1 MNDDWRNNPKLAG
14 MDRSKLDML
23 QNLASQGSSKG
34 ANEMLPFLMSAA
46 AQGKKGGLK
55 FNADEISAI
64 IEVLKM
70 GKSPAEAQKL
80 DKVVPTHCLLLFAD
94 SAENLPD
101 SVNMNCHDNKKSTF
115 HQLSEMYSYVQ

>member
-34 ANEMLPFLMSAA
+34 A
-46 AQGKKGGLK
+46 QGKKGGLK

-70 GKSPAEAQKL
+70 GKSPAETQKL
-80 DKVVPTHCLLLFAD
+80 DKVV
-94 SAENLPD
+94 NL
-101 SVNMNCHDNKKSTF
+101 MK
-115 HQLSEMYSYVQ
+115 MMR

>member
-34 ANEMLPFLMSAA
+34 ANA

-80 DKVVPTHCLLLFAD
+80 DKVV
-94 SAENLPD
+94 NL
-101 SVNMNCHDNKKSTF
+101 MK
-115 HQLSEMYSYVQ
+115 MMR